1 MRDKHGGWPYAR
13 LARFGPFFVL
23 DRVSEQHDRWRPVN
37 ALAQPDVLQ
46 RRTSTVAAALGA
58 ASPNDWPVPLR
69 VAASVTQLGLCARLS
84 AVALGSAVDGLP
96 VPTPERL
103 RFRDELG
110 GPYPL
115 ALLPTDPEPGPDWP
129 GGLLALVRPVAQA
142 YVVTFPLSAQVVWG
156 NVASG
161 LNGAAQMI
169 ATAAPDAADRAEA
182 LLEAALDTAELRGTL
197 TTERSGARR
206 RRSCCLIYQLAGSTA
221 EVCGDCILA
230 SPSISAGQR
239 R

>member
-1 MRDKHGGWPYAR
+1 MGDECGGWPYAR

-23 DRVSEQHDRWRPVN
+23 DWLTEQHDRWRPVG
-37 ALAQPDVLQ
+37 ALAQPDVLC
-46 RRTSTVAAALGA
+46 RRTSTVSDALRTTA
-58 ASPNDWPVPLR
+58 PDDRPVPLR

-103 RFRDELG
+103 CYRDELG

-115 ALLPTDPEPGPDWP
+115 ALLPAGPGSGPDWP
-129 GGLLALVRPVAQA
+129 LGLLDLVRPVAQA
-142 YVVTFPLSAQVVWG
+142 CVSAFPLSAQVIWG

-169 ATAAPDAADRAEA
+169 ATAQPDASDRAA
-182 LLEAALDTAELRGTL
+182 GLLDAALDSDELRDTL
-197 TTERSGARR
+197 TTELSGVRR
-206 RRSCCLIYQLAGSTA
+206 RRSCCLIYQLADSTA
-221 EVCGDCILA
+221 AVCGDCILA
-230 SPSISAGQR
+230 GPSTGPGR
-239 R
+239 RR